1 MPMNTSASRWDGT
14 IKNLNTAS
22 KEQLRQA
29 AHIGED
35 SLDEFLKKRRE
46 KGGFTGWQQ
55 VKDDVPSFDD
65 ATIQRLKEAGFEF
78 GRTDM
83 LAAA

>member
-1 MPMNTSASRWDGT
+1 MPMNTKASEWDGR

-22 KEQLRQA
+22 KEQLLQA
-29 AHIGED
+29 AEIDEGRLH
-35 SLDEFLKKRRE
+35 EFLEKRRE

-55 VKDDVPSFDD
+55 VRDNVPSFDE
-65 ATIQRLKEAGFEF
+65 ATIQRLKDAGFEF

-83 LAAA
+83 LAA

>member
-1 MPMNTSASRWDGT
+1 MPINTNASHWDGK

-22 KEQLRQA
+22 MEQLRLA
-29 AHIGED
+29 TGIDEEK
-35 SLDEFLKKRRE
+35 LREFLEKRRE

-55 VKDDVPSFDD
+55 VKDDVPSFDE
-65 ATIQRLKEAGFEF
+65 TIIQRLREAGFEF

-83 LAAA
+83 LAA